1 MREIKIIC
9 DHCGKDITC
18 NAKTEICAHIH
29 KYASAKD
36 YAFGA
41 QPFQTGDHIEL
52 HLCPNCYK
60 NLDEIVRNYLK
71 GRQANG

>member
-1 MREIKIIC
+1 MREIKIKC

-18 NAKTEICAHIH
+18 EAKTEVSAHIH

-36 YAFGA
+36 CAFGA
-41 QPFQTGDHIEL
+41 QPFTTGDHIEL
-52 HLCPNCYK
+52 HLCPKCYR

-71 GRQANG
+71 GRQTDG